1 MAHAD
6 PSRYRKYKRAERLN
20 DDSVG
25 TGFHFLIGD
34 GRTLTNRRV
43 SDIGAAGRRRNHA
56 QFFVLDHDYHVTIG
70 DEENGRHPQPE
81 LMQTVRQLTAG
92 WTDNLSLQNEAI
104 GLASPFLI
112 VRVFP
117 LEGEDGWSI
126 GVLAEPYRRR
136 PTLAERAEQLGLTPT
151 EYELVRLLSAGLSD
165 SDTAAVLDVPISQFL
180 ASIAL
185 ICFKVGVSDV
195 HALLA
200 KLSGRRL

>member
-1 MAHAD
+1 M
-6 PSRYRKYKRAERLN
+6 
-20 DDSVG
+20 
-25 TGFHFLIGD
+25 
-34 GRTLTNRRV
+34 TNRRV
-43 SDIGAAGRRRNHA
+43 SDIGAAGRRRNNA
-56 QFFVLDHDYHVTIG
+56 QFFVLDHQYRLTIG
-70 DEENGRHPQPE
+70 EHGNSARSQPE

-92 WTDNLSLQNEAI
+92 WTDDLSLQNEAV

-151 EYELVRLLSAGLSD
+151 EYELVRLLMEGLSD
-165 SDTAAVLDVPISQFL
+165 SDTAAVLDVPISRFL

-185 ICFKVGVSDV
+185 ICYKVGVPDV
-195 HALLA
+195 QALLA